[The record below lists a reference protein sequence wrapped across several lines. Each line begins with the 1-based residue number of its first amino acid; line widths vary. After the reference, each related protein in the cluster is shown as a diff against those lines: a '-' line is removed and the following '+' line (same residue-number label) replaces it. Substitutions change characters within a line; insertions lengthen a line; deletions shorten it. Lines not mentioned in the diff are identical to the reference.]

1 MIRFNMFIN
10 NQQKK
15 KESVFLAERGRE
27 GRGWGEVI
35 LTLKLVRKNF
45 MNKIVIHH

>member
-1 MIRFNMFIN
+1 MFIN

-15 KESVFLAERGRE
+15 KESVFLAERGRGTG
-27 GRGWGEVI
+27 GRGGGKVI

-45 MNKIVIHH
+45 MNKIAIYH